1 MGQKEKI
8 EAIQGREYYWS
19 RSILGNDWAIFFILL
34 GAREAGK
41 SYDVMD
47 LFLRAWKK
55 EKIPFYWLRLSE
67 TSTKKMLQNK
77 AKKFIDADLVRK
89 YKLELT
95 VKGSDVYDHGKKMA
109 TVLPL
114 SSMAKD
120 KGVAFYDKDFLAK
133 NPNMRY
139 NIALDEFQREKGEK
153 NYFDIIYNLVN
164 QLENLVRST
173 KDRIRVFFIANALQ
187 EASDVLAAFNF
198 IPEEFGIYK
207 LRKKRCVIHY
217 IPPSKAYLQRRKGS
231 VADILLPQ
239 SSTFTNKIDV
249 DKSLIY
255 KGRLLRP
262 IAVIKFT
269 KDKSDW
275 FTLWNSRIVAKYN
288 GEKVQAIPMRPYLDE
303 VFNTEARDNILVQF
317 DNRYLFFRD
326 LVTQKIFQKNLELLR
341 PKK

>member
-109 TVLPL
+109 TVLPFSL
-114 SSMAKD
+114 
-120 KGVAFYDKDFLAK
+120 F
-133 NPNMRY
+133 
-139 NIALDEFQREKGEK
+139 
-153 NYFDIIYNLVN
+153 
-164 QLENLVRST
+164 RS
-173 KDRIRVFFIANALQ
+173 
-187 EASDVLAAFNF
+187 
-198 IPEEFGIYK
+198 
-207 LRKKRCVIHY
+207 
-217 IPPSKAYLQRRKGS
+217 
-231 VADILLPQ
+231 Q
-239 SSTFTNKIDV
+239 SC
-249 DKSLIY
+249 
-255 KGRLLRP
+255 
-262 IAVIKFT
+262 
-269 KDKSDW
+269 
-275 FTLWNSRIVAKYN
+275 
-288 GEKVQAIPMRPYLDE
+288 
-303 VFNTEARDNILVQF
+303 
-317 DNRYLFFRD
+317 
-326 LVTQKIFQKNLELLR
+326 
-341 PKK
+341 